1 MYNMLWYRCFKQR
14 LIKQEKEIYIFLY
27 STVRC
32 SNILKSKHDCIKT
45 IYEKYCTKPQSI
57 AKIVLKNGMSKE
69 FLFLFQKKNL
79 TDMKKRSWFYDFTY
93 KCTSNIAWFTFWF
106 WGVTNACGDTTK
118 CTSVTFLC
126 GNANV
131 TRYYII

>member
-1 MYNMLWYRCFKQR
+1 MLWYRCFKQR
-14 LIKQEKEIYIFLY
+14 LIKQEKEISIFFCTALLGFKYSKKQAWLYKNYIWKVLHK
-27 STVRC
+27 TTEHRQ
-32 SNILKSKHDCIKT
+32 DCFK
-45 IYEKYCTKPQSI
+45 KRNVKRVPFF
-57 AKIVLKNGMSKE
+57 VP
-69 FLFLFQKKNL
+69 KKNL